1 VPIGSFGNTALAA
14 APMSIPQRN
23 SLPTAIREI
32 FRTFFISTKTF
43 QGQMLLQSERM
54 ATLLMDV
61 LRSYASA
68 GKFIVHDFVVMPD
81 HLHLQFSLDNTISVE
96 KAMQLIKGGF
106 SYRAMKELA
115 FAGEIWQP
123 GFSEVRI
130 NDRKSFLRH
139 REYIEQNPVKAR
151 LVDSPEKFPFSSAYL
166 KHKKKHR
173 G

>member
-1 VPIGSFGNTALAA
+1 
-14 APMSIPQRN
+14 
-23 SLPTAIREI
+23 
-32 FRTFFISTKTF
+32 
-43 QGQMLLQSERM
+43 MLLQSERM
-54 ATLLMDV
+54 ATLLIDV
-61 LRSYASA
+61 LRTYASA

-96 KAMQLIKGGF
+96 KAMQLIKGRF

-166 KHKKKHR
+166 KRNKKKHR